1 MKITISF
8 KNMEHT
14 PSLDERIREKAHK
27 VEKFWEGKTE
37 MKWTCWVTGGEHH
50 AAEVNVHGARHEYHA
65 HAKSD
70 DLYKTLDLVIDKVQR
85 QVEKDKDKIK
95 NKMHRAKSELVNL
108 SPSAAWGEFEAW
120 QEEQKEK
127 KAM

>member
-14 PSLDERIREKAHK
+14 PSLDERIREKALK
-27 VEKFWEGKTE
+27 VEKFWQGKTE

-50 AAEVNVHGARHEYHA
+50 AEVNVLGPKVEYHA

-70 DLYKTLDLVIDKVQR
+70 DLYKTLDLVIEKVER
-85 QVEKDKDKIK
+85 QVEKDKSKMK
-95 NKMHRAKSELVNL
+95 NKIHRAKSELVNL
-108 SPSAAWGEFEAW
+108 HPSNAWGEFEAW